1 MTDDTTSAV
10 REAISAHFHALR
22 HDPAHH
28 LGLGDIR
35 LTMGQQEEILE
46 MLTTPPEAE
55 AGAGEALRL
64 PQDPTPAM
72 IEAGAARLMSYEGD
86 SRWPDSFTPLQQAA
100 ARQDAERVWLSMVAA
115 TPPEADA
122 ELARKDERIAAL
134 EACLRERDG
143 GDHDP
148 HCRIW
153 TSGWQKK
160 ADKFCTCG
168 HVEARALLE
177 KKP

>member
-10 REAISAHFHALR
+10 REALHNAL
-22 HDPAHH
+22 
-28 LGLGDIR
+28 
-35 LTMGQQEEILE
+35 E
-46 MLTTPPEAE
+46 
-55 AGAGEALRL
+55 
-64 PQDPTPAM
+64 
-72 IEAGAARLMSYEGD
+72 AARTGETCDHNASHIRHFCRIASDYI
-86 SRWPDSFTPLQQAA
+86 
-100 ARQDAERVWLSMVAA
+100 ERAQYLVGQLT

-168 HVEARALLE
+168 HIEARALLE
-177 KKP
+177 RKP